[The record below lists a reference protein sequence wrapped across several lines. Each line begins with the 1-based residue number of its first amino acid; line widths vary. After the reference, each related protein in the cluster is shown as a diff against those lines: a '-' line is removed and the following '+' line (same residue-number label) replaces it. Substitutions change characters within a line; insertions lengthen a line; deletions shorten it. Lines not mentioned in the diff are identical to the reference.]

1 MTPAPVLLL
10 AIDDDPQHL
19 ELIQAALS
27 QPHLE
32 ILTTTSPREGLDLF
46 RTRRPQ
52 IVLSDLMMPEMGGLE
67 VLERIM
73 DLDPGADVVIMTAHY
88 STESAVAAI
97 QQGACDYLNKP
108 VSVEAL
114 RQKIDKL
121 VANAQKRL
129 RSLQLD
135 QQVLETYQFHGIVG
149 QSPLMLD
156 VFSKITRVAPHFQT
170 VLVTGATGTGKE
182 LVGRALH
189 EESPRAKKPFVV
201 CNCTAIVE
209 TLFESELFGHV
220 RGAFTGAVQDKM
232 GMWETAHGGTLM
244 LDEIGDVPLSVQAK
258 LLRALQ
264 HQEIQRV
271 GSPAVRRADV
281 RVVAATNRD
290 LRAMVAERRFR
301 EDLFYRLSMVEIHLP
316 RLAERKEDV
325 RLLQRFFLER
335 FSHQYLKNVRGF
347 TRRAQALL
355 SRYPW
360 PGNVRELE
368 NVVGYACMMTQREL
382 LDLQDLPESMSR
394 VPVTAEDPLGLPLSE
409 VQRRHVR
416 RVLEHVD
423 GNKQQAAAILGIGRS
438 TLYRMLAEGE
448 PGQDESQASAENA

>member
-1 MTPAPVLLL
+1 MSAPPVLLL

-19 ELIQAALS
+19 ELIQAALA
-27 QPHLE
+27 QPSLE
-32 ILTTTSPREGLDLF
+32 IITTNNPLKGLEIF

-52 IVLSDLMMPEMGGLE
+52 IVLSDLMMPEMGGMK

-73 DLDPGADVVIMTAHY
+73 EMDPGADVVIMTGHY

-97 QQGACDYLNKP
+97 QQGACDYINKP
-108 VSVEAL
+108 VSVESL
-114 RQKIDKL
+114 RQKVDNLIHSSL
-121 VANAQKRL
+121 KRQ

-135 QQVLETYQFHGIVG
+135 QALLENYQFHGIVG

-156 VFSKITRVAPHFQT
+156 VYSKITRVAPHYQT

-220 RGAFTGAVQDKM
+220 RGAFTGAIQDKV
-232 GMWETAHGGTLM
+232 GMWETANGGTLM
-244 LDEIGDVPLSVQAK
+244 LDEIGDVPLAVQAK
-258 LLRALQ
+258 LLRAVQ
-264 HQEIQRV
+264 NQEIQRV

-301 EDLFYRLSMVEIHLP
+301 EDLFYRLAMVEIHLP
-316 RLAERKEDV
+316 RLAERKEDI

-335 FSHQYLKNVRGF
+335 FSKQYQKEVRGL
-347 TRRAQALL
+347 TRRAQTLL
-355 SRYPW
+355 SRYTW

-368 NVVGYACMMTQREL
+368 NVVGYACMMTQRDL
-382 LDLQDLPESMSR
+382 LDVQDLPESMRLTPST
-394 VPVTAEDPLGLPLSE
+394 VEDSLGLPLEE
-409 VQRRHVR
+409 VQRRYVR
-416 RVLEHVD
+416 RVLDHVG

-438 TLYRMLAEGE
+438 TLYRMLAEEE
-448 PGQDESQASAENA
+448 PGKDSPSLDDA